1 MKNWQF
7 TLGVDVSKLTLDIH
21 CTELN
26 IHIQIDNGSKGFK
39 LFEKWCKQAG
49 IDLKGVFVA
58 MEYTGGYEYKLMQYC
73 ESKNISYSRIPGLA
87 IKNSLGI
94 IRGKNDKVDAR
105 RIAQFA
111 VEKNQSIKVAE
122 PINTAIWELRQY
134 LSFRKR
140 LVRECAGYKATS
152 KERQAM
158 YGVTGEDMLIKM
170 MKRKIKDNNKL
181 VKKLEDHMQAIIQ
194 TDQKIL
200 MNYKIISSIK
210 GIGKVNALMTIAFTE
225 NFTSFKNAR
234 SYAVYVG
241 VVPFDH
247 SSGTSMKGRKK
258 VSHLA
263 NKELK
268 QELNQA
274 ARVAIQWNQDMKMYA
289 ERKLKEKPY
298 RLVLNNVKFKL
309 IMRMFS
315 LVKRGEFYVDKYEV
329 AA

>member
-7 TLGVDVSKLTLDIH
+7 TLGADVSKLTLDIH
-21 CTELN
+21 CSELN
-26 IHIQIDNGSKGFK
+26 IHLQITNGSKGFK
-39 LFEKWCKQAG
+39 LFEKWCKEAG
-49 IDLKGVFVA
+49 IDLKSILIA

-73 ESKNISYSRIPGLA
+73 ESKNISYCRIPGLA

-94 IRGKNDKVDAR
+94 IRGKTDKVDAR
-105 RIAQFA
+105 RIAQYA
-111 VEKNQSIKVAE
+111 VEKSHSLKAAE
-122 PINTAIWELRQY
+122 PINTTIWELRQY

-140 LVRECAGYKATS
+140 LVRESAGYKATL
-152 KERQAM
+152 KERKAM
-158 YGVTGEDMLIKM
+158 YALTSEDPLIKM
-170 MKRKIKDNNKL
+170 MTRKIKENNKL
-181 VKKLEDHMQAIIQ
+181 VKKLEEHMRAIIQ
-194 TDQKIL
+194 TDQKLL

-210 GIGKVNALMTIAFTE
+210 GIGNVNALMTIAFTE
-225 NFTSFKNAR
+225 NFTCFKNAR

-247 SSGTSMKGRKK
+247 RSGTSIKGRKK

-274 ARVAIQWNQDMKMYA
+274 ARVAIQWNRDMKLYA

>member
-1 MKNWQF
+1 MKKWDF

-26 IHIQIDNGSKGFK
+26 IHIKIVNGSEGFK
-39 LFEKWCKQAG
+39 LFLKWCKTAQ
-49 IDLKGVFVA
+49 IDLSRSHLA
-58 MEYTGGYEYKLMQYC
+58 MEYTGGYEYKLMQFC
-73 ESKNISYSRIPGLA
+73 DAKHIQYSRIPGLA

-105 RIAQFA
+105 RIAQYA
-111 VEKNQSIKVAE
+111 NEKCDTIKLAK
-122 PINTAIWELRQY
+122 PINTIILELRQY

-140 LVRECAGYKATS
+140 LVREAAGYKAS
-152 KERQAM
+152 LKERKVM
-158 YGVTGEDMLIKM
+158 YDVKSNDALIRIMTK
-170 MKRKIKDNNKL
+170 KVKENDQL
-181 VKKLEDHMQAIIQ
+181 VKKLEAHMRALIQ

-210 GIGKVNALMTIAFTE
+210 GIGDVNALMTIAFTE
-225 NFTSFKNAR
+225 NFTCFKNAR
-234 SYAVYVG
+234 AYAVYVG

-247 SSGTSMKGRKK
+247 SSGTSMKNRKK

-274 ARVAIQWNQDMKMYA
+274 ARVAIIWNTDLKLYA
-289 ERKLKEKPY
+289 EKKLKEKPY
-298 RLVLNNVKFKL
+298 KVVLNNVKFKL
-309 IMRMFS
+309 ILRMFS
-315 LVKRGEFYVDKYEV
+315 LVSRGEFYVDNYQKV
-329 AA
+329 A